1 MQINDD
7 ISRAVSLMRNS
18 SKLEEDEIYRILV
31 AEGVERRRAARLLEF
46 LPTVYSRLIL
56 RDSGVR
62 FSDKFRRRLPDGT
75 ISEEQPLASESV
87 WNEATEFAL
96 DEARRGISGEDL
108 IAVAIRS
115 PEFRAI
121 NDLLRQGSKLENLVS
136 MPLGLRWP
144 ELGPEAEQEG
154 NRGRARGV
162 RHRRRGHRQ
171 GEAGAVDYQERR
183 PGLRRASVQAV
194 RRHPLR

>member
-144 ELGPEAEQEG
+144 ELGPEAEQ
-154 NRGRARGV
+154 
-162 RHRRRGHRQ
+162 
-171 GEAGAVDYQERR
+171 
-183 PGLRRASVQAV
+183 
-194 RRHPLR
+194 